1 MPLLDERRKKILFA
15 IIQSHIELNAPIG
28 SALITKRY
36 PIDLSPASVRSIMA
50 SLEKLGYIRQPHTSA
65 GRIPTEK
72 GLRFYVSALLEEQ
85 SASGSEE
92 LFRKL
97 SNRLNVAG
105 SDNSSLLQKA
115 TQTLSHLSHYMA
127 IAIPPKTEEMIL
139 KHIKFIRYDK
149 KKVLSVLISDE
160 GLVKNIFIEL
170 GREFSQQQLDEA
182 ALYIN
187 THFNGTSIAEIR
199 ENISYELHK
208 EKAVYHSLVSDLLCL
223 FQSTILQENDNL
235 FLQSFSGTSYL
246 ADFADLGQIKE
257 ILKAIE
263 GKYFMLNL
271 LKLISMPTGTQVF
284 VGMESIMPA
293 MKELSMVISTFRDK
307 RMASGAIGIIGPT
320 RMNYERLIP
329 IVNHTA
335 KALTYILSEI

>member
-1 MPLLDERRKKILFA
+1 MPVLDERRREILFA
-15 IIQSHIELNAPIG
+15 IIQSHIELNVPIG
-28 SALITKRY
+28 SALLKKRY

-50 SLEKLGYIRQPHTSA
+50 SLEKMGYIKQPHTSA

-72 GLRFYVSALLEEQ
+72 GLRFYVDTLLEEQ
-85 SASGSEE
+85 STTESGE
-92 LFRKL
+92 LLERL
-97 SNRLNVAG
+97 SRRLNIAG
-105 SDNSSLLQKA
+105 GDNSSLLQIA

-127 IAIPPKTEEMIL
+127 IAIPPKTEDLML
-139 KHIKFIRYDK
+139 KHIKFIRYDTR
-149 KKVLSVLISDE
+149 KVLSVIISDE
-160 GLVKNIFIEL
+160 GLVRNIFIEL
-170 GREFSQQQLDEA
+170 EKEFSQQQLDEA

-187 THFNGTSIAEIR
+187 TNFAGTSIADIR
-199 ENISYELHK
+199 DNISYELHR
-208 EKAVYHSLVSDLLCL
+208 EKAAYHSLVSELIFL
-223 FQSTILQENDNL
+223 FQDSILLERDNL

-246 ADFADLGQIKE
+246 ADFADLAQIKE

-271 LKLISMPTGTQVF
+271 LKLISRPSGTQVF

-335 KALTYILSEI
+335 KALTHILSDI